1 MNRRIHDR
9 TVKIVMVAVV
19 FGVAAVVVAS
29 ATLGA
34 NEPEASSPAA
44 QPPSIAKP
52 GRPTV
57 MLADENPLRVR
68 GTQFKAGERV
78 RVTVDDGSGP
88 ARKLVTAGKAGG
100 FVVSF
105 EGVEVCSLTVSA
117 SGDKGSR
124 TSFQLSS
131 FRC

>member
-1 MNRRIHDR
+1 MNRRSHDR
-9 TVKIVMVAVV
+9 TVKIGLVAVV
-19 FGVAAVVVAS
+19 FGVAAVIVAS

-34 NEPEASSPAA
+34 NEPAA
-44 QPPSIAKP
+44 PSAEPPNIAKP

-88 ARKLVTAGKAGG
+88 TRKLVTAGKTGG

-105 EGVEVCSLTVSA
+105 AGVEVCSLTVSA